1 MIVRLIAA
9 AFLAWALGFIAF
21 GAMLP
26 QPAGASRADA
36 IVVPTGAAGRIERGL
51 EMLRDGQ
58 ADAMLITGVDP
69 DVKPGEFRAEYEVA
83 ERLLNC
89 CITLGYSAA
98 DTRGNGI
105 EAGEWLRERNATTV
119 RLVTSNWHMQ
129 RAAYELSWRS
139 DPSLTIIEDAV
150 PSRLGIG
157 GLLWEYNKL
166 LFAWGRHWIDELR

>member
-1 MIVRLIAA
+1 MILRLIAVG
-9 AFLAWALGFIAF
+9 FLAWALGFIAF

-26 QPAGASRADA
+26 QPAGAAKADA

-69 DVKPGEFRAEYEVA
+69 EVKPAEFRAEYEVSVK
-83 ERLLNC
+83 LLNC
-89 CITLGYSAA
+89 CITLGYRAE
-98 DTRGNGI
+98 DTRGNGV
-105 EAGEWLRERNATTV
+105 EAGEWLKERDAKTV

-129 RAAYELSWRS
+129 RAAFELGWHA
-139 DPSLTIIEDAV
+139 DPNLIIIEDAV
-150 PSRLGIG
+150 PSRLGVG

-166 LFAWGRHWIDELR
+166 LFAWMRHWIDEVR